1 MADPA
6 PPRLTLP
13 PPYAQRRLAAGD
25 VLAAAVAA
33 APAEG
38 AGALLWRVADGVAA
52 VAVVLEPDMPLAQA
66 RMAFFAAMAALA
78 DALAAHCPPERGVR
92 IGWPATV
99 IYDRARLG
107 GARFAAPEGCAE
119 DATPGWLVVAVELIA
134 DRDALEHPGER
145 PETTSLKEEG
155 FDAPEAI
162 IESFASYLMLYFDR
176 WTHQGLGAVT
186 ERYLERLDPPL
197 LAGSRA
203 FEGCDLVERAPSG
216 ATRWRRLAEG
226 LAAADWR
233 GPEGPR
239 L

>member
-1 MADPA
+1 MTDAS
-6 PPRLTLP
+6 RLTLP
-13 PPYAQRRLAAGD
+13 PPYAQRRLAEGD
-25 VLAAAVAA
+25 ALDAAIAAAVA
-33 APAEG
+33 EG
-38 AGALLWRVADGVAA
+38 AGTLLWRVSGGVAA
-52 VAVVLEPDMPLAQA
+52 FAVTLEPEAPLRAA
-66 RMAFFAAMAALA
+66 RMAVFAGMAALA

-107 GARFAAPEGCAE
+107 GGRFAAPEGCAE
-119 DATPGWLVVAVELIA
+119 DAVPDWLVFAAELIA
-134 DRDALEHPGER
+134 DRDAVEHPGEF

-176 WTHQGLGAVT
+176 WTHQGLSAVT

-197 LAGSRA
+197 LAGTRA
-203 FEGCDLVERAPSG
+203 FEGCDLVERTPSG

-233 GPEGPR
+233 GASGPR